1 MFEIKLFC
9 QELIK
14 EHISIVLFENFT
26 LYQTYRDEIISKC
39 LIVYVI
45 IFIKTLDMTVLA
57 IKSVRRLNFIK
68 FWA

>member
-68 FWA
+68 F